1 MRKILLPFIVICLV
15 ITLVNCSSK
24 NDQEY
29 YDSALKNLEEENFAD
44 ALMDFENLIS
54 DFPESKFAPASMY
67 EIGRLYHGRALK
79 NLNSEESLRKGVDF
93 YKKVFDTYPDSK
105 EAPNSL
111 FMAAFIL
118 ANELNDLTTAKG
130 FYEIFV
136 DKYPDSELYDDA
148 KSELD
153 NLGKSP
159 EEILNSKKN
168 EEE

>member
-1 MRKILLPFIVICLV
+1 MQKLLLHSFFFCLV
-15 ITLVNCSSK
+15 ITFINCSSK

-29 YDSALKNLEEENFAD
+29 YDSALKNLEDENFTE
-44 ALMDFENLIS
+44 ALMDFENLIN

-79 NLNSEESLRKGVDF
+79 HLSSEESLRKGVDY
-93 YKKVFDTYPDSK
+93 YKKVFDIYPDSK

-136 DKYPDSELYDDA
+136 DKYPNSELYDDA
-148 KSELD
+148 KSELI
-153 NLGKSP
+153 NLGKTP
-159 EEILNSKKN
+159 EEILNSKRST
-168 EEE
+168 EE